1 MSRDDELPNDRRDN
15 YFCMTL
21 SLLPN
26 WTNFAEFGPT
36 NLKHHLSHYSYKCM
50 SHSFSIMPTIPFGIQ
65 TIHAYSLLELLLGR
79 GRVSTFKELSM
90 SYPIVN

>member
-1 MSRDDELPNDRRDN
+1 MSRDDELPNDRRDDN

-21 SLLPN
+21 SPLLPN

-50 SHSFSIMPTIPFGIQ
+50 SHSFSIMPQPFR
-65 TIHAYSLLELLLGR
+65 LLYKPSMHEILL